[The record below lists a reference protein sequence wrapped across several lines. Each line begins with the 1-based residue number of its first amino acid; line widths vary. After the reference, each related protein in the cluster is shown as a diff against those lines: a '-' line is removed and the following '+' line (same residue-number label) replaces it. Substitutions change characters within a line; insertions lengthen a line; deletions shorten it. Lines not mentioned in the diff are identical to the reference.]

1 MATQYAFRVVAA
13 SFTLAATIRAVYG
26 IFERPT
32 RRTDRHYPRVNLVN
46 AMGCVDLDCASPL
59 QLTLP
64 IPYALIPL
72 PPTDYHHSPRTVMV
86 SGLVIIDG

>member
-32 RRTDRHYPRVNLVN
+32 RRTDRQYPRVNLVS
-46 AMGCVDLDCASPL
+46 AMECVDLDYALRL

-64 IPYALIPL
+64 IPYAQFHFL
-72 PPTDYHHSPRTVMV
+72 PTDYHHSPRKVMV
-86 SGLVIIDG
+86 SGLVIIEE